1 LRKLRLNLQSHRFG
15 QHLHDRRRNS
25 RATVRNNRSRTFARA
40 ARNGMTGETVAMDAI
55 GMTGGADSRTVC
67 RQNIHASMTSG
78 TDATDRRSIVSVIQT

>member
-1 LRKLRLNLQSHRFG
+1 
-15 QHLHDRRRNS
+15 
-25 RATVRNNRSRTFARA
+25 
-40 ARNGMTGETVAMDAI
+40 MTGETVAMDAT